1 MRRTIATRLLP
12 VFAVAA
18 VLSAGNGDTPA
29 LAATDTANLTV
40 TASVAAVC
48 NVQSATMAFGA
59 YDPAAPSDLDAAT
72 TINLTCTPGTTYDI
86 GLDGGG
92 SGNVSARQMLNG
104 GATLDY
110 GMYQDASRATNWG
123 DSVGTDT
130 VSGVGGGGLQ
140 SHTVFGRIPTGQF
153 VSTGAYIDTVTIT
166 VTF

>member
-1 MRRTIATRLLP
+1 MRKKIATRLLP

-29 LAATDTANLTV
+29 LAATDTATLTV

-48 NVQSATMAFGA
+48 NVQSATLAFGT
-59 YDPAAPSDLDAAT
+59 YDPAAANLDAST
-72 TINLTCTPGTTYDI
+72 TINLTCTPGTNYDI

-92 SGNVSARQMLNG
+92 SGNVSARQMANG
-104 GATLDY
+104 GASTLNY
-110 GMYQDASRATNWG
+110 GMYQDATRTINWG
-123 DSVGTDT
+123 DTVGTDT
-130 VSGVGGGGLQ
+130 ITGVGAGGLQ

-153 VSTGAYIDTVTIT
+153 VATGAYNDTVTIT

>member
-1 MRRTIATRLLP
+1 MRKKIATRLLP

-29 LAATDTANLTV
+29 LAATDTATLTV

-48 NVQSATMAFGA
+48 NVQSATLAFGT
-59 YDPAAPSDLDAAT
+59 YDPAAANLDATT

-92 SGNVSARQMLNG
+92 SGNVAARQMANG

-110 GMYQDASRATNWG
+110 GMYQNAARTTIWG
-123 DSVGTDT
+123 DIIGPDT
-130 VSGVGGGGLQ
+130 VNGVGGGGVQ

-153 VSTGAYIDTVTIT
+153 VATGAYSDTVTIT